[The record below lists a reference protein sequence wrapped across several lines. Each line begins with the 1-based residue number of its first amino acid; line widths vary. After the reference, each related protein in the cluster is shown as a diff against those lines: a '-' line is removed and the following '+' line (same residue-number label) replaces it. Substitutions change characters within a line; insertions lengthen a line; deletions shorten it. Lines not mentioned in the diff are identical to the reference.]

1 MEDQLDKL
9 REFHR
14 RFGAWLEDE
23 PTVDVPEEVVA
34 LRFELIREE
43 LEEYREAAGRG
54 DLVGVADALTD
65 LLYVVL
71 GTYVSHGLHRHAAPL
86 FDEVHDSNMSK
97 LDERGRPI
105 HRDDGKVLKSDRFR
119 EPDLEGILEATG
131 GDPREKRGDP

>member
-1 MEDQLDKL
+1 MQEQLDKL

-14 RFGAWLEDE
+14 TFGAWLEDE
-23 PTVDVPEEVVA
+23 PTVDVPDEVVA

-43 LEEYREAAGRG
+43 LEEYREAAARG

-71 GTYVSHGLHRHAAPL
+71 GTYVSHGLQRHAGPL

-97 LDERGRPI
+97 LDDRGRPI
-105 HRDDGKVLKSDRFR
+105 YRDDGKVLKSDGFR
-119 EPDLEGILEATG
+119 EPDLKAVLERGG
-131 GDPREKRGDP
+131 GDR